1 MTEKTYQIVVSGQL
15 TAGAVLAQVK
25 EKVANLFNVPAAKL
39 DPLFSGQRIVVKKG
53 LDHAAGQ
60 RYVAA
65 LQEAGLLSVAEPL
78 TDDAPSSANANPQP
92 VNAMPQPS
100 LAPAGTPLIER
111 TPVAAPDIDTRAY
124 SMSPVGITLVTA
136 IPVPAPVIDVSALS
150 VSPLGVDM
158 VKAAPVAA
166 PDIDVSAL
174 SMSSPGT
181 HLVEPPMVRP
191 PVIDTSA
198 FDLAPV
204 GSDVDQQKPGV
215 APPPPD
221 TRHLKLV

>member
-15 TAGAVLAQVK
+15 TAGAILAQVK
-25 EKVANLFNVPAAKL
+25 EKVANLFNAPTAKL
-39 DPLFSGQRIVVKKG
+39 EPLFSGQRIVVKKG
-53 LDHAAGQ
+53 LDQAAAQ

-65 LQEAGLLSVAEPL
+65 LQEAGLLSVAETL
-78 TDDAPSSANANPQP
+78 AGDASSSANANHQP

-100 LAPAGTPLIER
+100 LAPAGTTLIER

-158 VKAAPVAA
+158 VEAAPVAA

-181 HLVEPPMVRP
+181 RLGEPPMVHP
-191 PVIDTSA
+191 PVINTSA
-198 FDLAPV
+198 FDLSPA
-204 GSDVDQQKPGV
+204 GSDVDQRKPGV
-215 APPPPD
+215 TPLPPD
-221 TRHLKLV
+221 THHLKLV